1 MNNKD
6 GYAPGA
12 SEEMAVLLQI
22 YKRAPLVNATKERG
36 NKVSGFYWREYES
49 GQKIPPSK
57 KKAILDFL
65 RDHIQKL
72 QDAIKLEESRVPPL

>member
-12 SEEMAVLLQI
+12 SEEMAQLLQI
-22 YKRAPLVNATKERG
+22 YKRAPLVHATKEMG
-36 NKVSGFYWREYES
+36 NKVSGFYWREYEA

-57 KKAILDFL
+57 KKAILEFL
-65 RDHIQKL
+65 KDHIQKL
-72 QDAIKLEESRVPPL
+72 QEAILLEESRTP